1 METNRTMPQTDMI
14 GVPCQTPAAS
24 RTTMPSQD
32 RQAASELLDEA
43 METLDPNVGLR
54 CRVVAALLHG
64 HEPSKIVRNL
74 GVTEKMIQ
82 VCKAKYDDKGLA
94 GLR

>member
-1 METNRTMPQTDMI
+1 METNRIMPQTDAI
-14 GVPCQTPAAS
+14 GVRHNPSGS
-24 RTTMPSQD
+24 RSTMSDQD
-32 RQAASELLDEA
+32 RQAASDLLDEA
-43 METLDPNVGLR
+43 MATLDPNVGLR

-74 GVTEKMIQ
+74 GVTKQMIRS
-82 VCKAKYDDKGLA
+82 CREKYDAKGLA

>member
-1 METNRTMPQTDMI
+1 MMPQTDTI
-14 GVPCQTPAAS
+14 GVRHSPAGNRPAM
-24 RTTMPSQD
+24 TDED

-43 METLDPNVGLR
+43 MATLDPNVGLR

-74 GVTEKMIQ
+74 GVTEKMIRS
-82 VCKAKYDDKGLA
+82 CKEKYDAKGLA
-94 GLR
+94 GLK

>member
-1 METNRTMPQTDMI
+1 MMPQTDTI
-14 GVPCQTPAAS
+14 GVRHNPAGNRPAM
-24 RTTMPSQD
+24 TDED

-43 METLDPNVGLR
+43 MGTLDPNVALR
-54 CRVVAALLHG
+54 CRAVAALLHG

-82 VCKAKYDDKGLA
+82 SCKAKYDQKGLV
-94 GLR
+94 GLK